1 MTVTVPGESV
11 RTERVA
17 ATLGIALGVMFTV
30 CFVTGLLSHLIQD
43 PPSWFVWPTRP
54 AGMYRFTQGLHI
66 ATGIAA
72 IPILLAKL
80 WIVLPKLFAWPPF
93 ESLAHALERISL
105 LPLVGGGLFMLSSG
119 VANIA
124 QWYPWPF
131 AFRSAHFA
139 VAWITIGGLVV
150 HIGAKATTTRASF
163 RTSAPPAVAVGDRR
177 AFLGGV
183 FATSALVT
191 VFSVGQTIR
200 PLAGLSF
207 LAPRRPDV
215 GPQGFP
221 VNRSAIVAGVTR
233 TARDPDYR
241 LVVNGAVR
249 RPLRLSLED
258 LRALPQHSAVLPIA
272 CVEGW
277 SSSQRWTGIAVRD
290 LLRMAG
296 AADGAEV
303 TVHSL
308 QQRRSYA
315 TSELNH
321 LHASDPDT
329 LLALEVNDEPLHL
342 DHGYPLRLIGPN
354 RPGVMQTKWVARL
367 EVR

>member
-1 MTVTVPGESV
+1 MRFADPGSSV
-11 RTERVA
+11 RTERAA
-17 ATLGIALGVMFTV
+17 ATLGVALGAMFAI
-30 CFVTGLLSHLIQD
+30 CFITGLLSHLIQD
-43 PPSWFVWPTRP
+43 PPSWFTWPARP
-54 AGMYRFTQGLHI
+54 AGTYRVTQGLHV
-66 ATGIAA
+66 ATGIAS

-93 ESLAHALERISL
+93 ESVAHAAERISL

-150 HIGAKATTTRASF
+150 HIGAKWAVTRDTLRRSERVWAGG
-163 RTSAPPAVAVGDRR
+163 TDRR
-177 AFLGGV
+177 AFLGSV
-183 FATSALVT
+183 IATSALLT
-191 VFSVGQTIR
+191 VFSVGQTVR

-207 LAPRRPDV
+207 LAPRRPDD

-221 VNRSAIVAGVTR
+221 VNRSAVVAGVTR

-241 LVVNGAVR
+241 LVVDGAVQ
-249 RPLRLSLED
+249 RPLELTLD
-258 LRALPQHSAVLPIA
+258 ALRALPQRSAELPIA

-277 SSSQRWTGIAVRD
+277 SSSQRWTGIPVRD
-290 LLRMAG
+290 LLDLAG
-296 AADGAEV
+296 ARDGAEV

-308 QQRRSYA
+308 QARRSYR

-321 LHASDPDT
+321 LHAHDPDT
-329 LLALEVNDEPLHL
+329 LLALEVNGQTLHI

-354 RPGVMQTKWVARL
+354 RPGVMQTKWVTRL